1 MGDTNTSSSSALDV
15 TADTALS
22 EGGGAN
28 SCLPKRPFLARL
40 TLDVSCERGGSLAL
54 VGASGSGK
62 STATRLLLR
71 LVEADA
77 GAIRVAGVP
86 VRQICQSCLRRFVGC
101 ACAARAGDCSC
112 WWLFK
117 FTTLPRAYQ
126 EGQENLAEHQLLQWK
141 RVVVHGSCASELR
154 QSGRPARP
162 EACLYVRI
170 GTAINVY
177 PVGVPGAKKLGQ
189 NSLNWGASTHISS
202 THRGP
207 LDLTLEPLNDT
218 RGHGTRTRGSALFV
232 FSTNR
237 RMIYRPPPAAQ

>member
-117 FTTLPRAYQ
+117 FTTLPHALLPMRPGKFSGASALAVEACRRAR
-126 EGQENLAEHQLLQWK
+126 LVCL
-141 RVVVHGSCASELR
+141 RSEAK
-154 QSGRPARP
+154 RPA
-162 EACLYVRI
+162 
-170 GTAINVY
+170 
-177 PVGVPGAKKLGQ
+177 
-189 NSLNWGASTHISS
+189 
-202 THRGP
+202 
-207 LDLTLEPLNDT
+207 
-218 RGHGTRTRGSALFV
+218 
-232 FSTNR
+232 
-237 RMIYRPPPAAQ
+237 